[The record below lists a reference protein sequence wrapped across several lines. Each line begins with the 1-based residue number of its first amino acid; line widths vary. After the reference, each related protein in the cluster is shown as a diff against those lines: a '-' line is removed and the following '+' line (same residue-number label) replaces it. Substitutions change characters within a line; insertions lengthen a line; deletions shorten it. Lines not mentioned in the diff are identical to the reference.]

1 MNQPFVYFSKM
12 FQAVPQLMEVHK
24 FAGGVFVSNRRSTL
38 DAVHKLYPDVELA
51 RYRSWFKQYNAGFK
65 AMKTA
70 SAIITGA
77 PTPVI
82 LSEFSAVKAMVFH
95 GTYMLLSKSSL
106 QQLDHFDLLCTIGPR
121 MRKTI
126 DRYRDE
132 LQLKQVVESGYLPF
146 GSFPEK
152 SATLTQAN
160 LTRLGLSPQKKTVV
174 YMPWGKPHGS
184 WLQMAERIVR
194 ETPRE
199 FNLILRPHPSQGL
212 TARREDLASFKRVFA
227 LCAERPHTLLDINTS
242 PLSQLFSLA
251 DLMVTDGTS
260 PAEESLFYDVPQLFI
275 QTPLWSE
282 DVIRAHAEKN
292 HIPEDE
298 ITEYLDLFKCGTS
311 FDIRRDT
318 DFSQAVHAA
327 TESGASLQTQ
337 RQAYFNWIFGLRDRQ
352 AGTRVQQAVLNLI
365 NSSAATTSL
374 PR

>member
-1 MNQPFVYFSKM
+1 MTMNQPFVYFSKM

-38 DAVHKLYPDVELA
+38 DAVHKLYPNVELA
-51 RYRSWFKQYNAGFK
+51 RYRSWFKQYSVGFK
-65 AMKTA
+65 AMKSA

-77 PTPVI
+77 PTPLL

-95 GTYMLLSKSSL
+95 GTYMLLSKSTL

-126 DRYRDE
+126 DRYRNE
-132 LQLKQVVESGYLPF
+132 LQLKQIVESGYLPF
-146 GSFPEK
+146 GSFPKK
-152 SATLTQAN
+152 SEALTQSS
-160 LTRLGLSPQKKTVV
+160 LTRLGLSPGKKTVT

-184 WLQMAERIVR
+184 WLQMAEKIVR
-194 ETPRE
+194 ETPCD

-212 TARREDLASFKRVFA
+212 TARREDVASFKRVSA
-227 LCAERPHTLLDINTS
+227 LCAKRPHTLLDINACS
-242 PLSQLFSLA
+242 LSQLFSLA

-260 PAEESLFYDVPQLFI
+260 PAEESLYYDVPQLFI

-298 ITEYLDLFKCGTS
+298 AGEYLDLFKCGTS
-311 FDIRRDT
+311 FDTRRDA
-318 DFSQAVHAA
+318 DFGRAIHAA
-327 TESGASLQTQ
+327 IESGTSFQAR
-337 RQAYFNWIFGLRDRQ
+337 RQAYFSWVFGPRDRQ
-352 AGTRVQQAVLNLI
+352 AG
-365 NSSAATTSL
+365 AACNKPCST
-374 PR
+374 